1 MLNPVSTTCIL
12 FAVDELKVLLFT
24 VCASLEF
31 LVLCQTT
38 LNFKVWDAK
47 QKVSCLK
54 ERVAVV
60 WDTVGD
66 RLCAGVLRTPTVLNT
81 NRQMI
86 VQYFNW
92 QYNTTW
98 NAIEIAL
105 MQNSHINRGTSYT
118 NSPNSGNSSTTDCLC
133 WTWQID
139 IKLPLNGGNLCI
151 TIDIFY
157 CT

>member
-1 MLNPVSTTCIL
+1 VNINVWLAILGSDNDTVDTWTEYSVSMLNPVSTTCIL

-105 MQNSHINRGTSYT
+105 MRNSHITSEPLY
-118 NSPNSGNSSTTDCLC
+118 N
-133 WTWQID
+133 
-139 IKLPLNGGNLCI
+139 KLL
-151 TIDIFY
+151 
-157 CT
+157 